1 MKVIKHGNKHVIH
14 KERVTCDICGCVF
27 EFTQADCET
36 RNKTIDKESNKELDI
51 TSLFLGALTSKANYG
66 AIKTFYVT
74 CPECKSKF
82 DLREDIF
89 IDLTEEWK
97 KHDSTKTE
105 K

>member
-14 KERVTCDICGCVF
+14 KERVTCSICGCVF

-36 RNKTIDKESNKELDI
+36 RSKTIDKESNKELDI
-51 TSLFLGALTSKANYG
+51 TSLFLGALTSKTNYG

-89 IDLTEEWK
+89 IDLTEEWEK
-97 KHDSTKTE
+97 YDSTKTE